1 MSENK
6 KFTQNELDK
15 IVELKKEN
23 GERITE
29 FGQIELEILL
39 TTQRLESLQEA
50 KINAQKEYV
59 SLQDQEQNL
68 VKELNEKYGAGTVD
82 LQSGEFIPAN

>member
-50 KINAQKEYV
+50 KINAQKEYI

-68 VKELNEKYGAGTVD
+68 VKRIFLIQD
-82 LQSGEFIPAN
+82 HI